1 MKNLFHENLAADGG
15 ARPVREALFERWRG
29 RFWQV
34 LARAGLADGDAAAP
48 QAAAPRPLTNAA
60 DVLQLLEDAP
70 ILTDLRLTLPQGPK
84 SSVAEIFSPQIK
96 ATKMAIFLIHF
107 V

>member
-70 ILTDLRLTLPQGPK
+70 ILTDLTRATTPTAMNPQPGSK
-84 SSVAEIFSPQIK
+84 ERSVHRACTPCTEVV
-96 ATKMAIFLIHF
+96 L
-107 V
+107 